1 MSKQTNKEVISEEV
15 AVNEVLNFINFY
27 SRKPIDFSIAK
38 EKHELLVEAVMNGN
52 LIFEDT
58 KKPIYTLVNP
68 IISESKEV
76 LRSTVEFK
84 TRIKP
89 TTRADLAKGI
99 DLQKDQANFSLK
111 VISYIIGST
120 VKELDLFEPIDYDV
134 ISEISAVFMI
144 GGR

>member
-1 MSKQTNKEVISEEV
+1 MSKQNKTVISEDV
-15 AVNEVLNFINFY
+15 AVNEVLDFINSY
-27 SRKPIDFSIAK
+27 SRKPIDASVAK
-38 EKHELLVEAVMNGN
+38 EKHELLVEAVMSGN
-52 LIFEDT
+52 LVFDEN
-58 KKPIYTLVNP
+58 KKPVYTLVYP
-68 IISESKEV
+68 ITSESKEIV
-76 LRSTVEFK
+76 RSTVEFK